1 MWSMYYSIYVAFFF
15 SFQNLAFFSELRIIE
30 VSGDEYGV
38 LISTPVVFSGKFVLS
53 SKITDDW
60 GKWWYMYVVLISA
73 SVAFFVRSPSMS
85 SNALNGLFYNGAW
98 YLLFGIDKF
107 LCEFRKKMKEKPLHI
122 VYACREGGH
131 MHMRYTPL
139 SLSRFHTWSVG
150 MSKYVIH
157 GFLKG
162 RGQAVRTYY
171 MHPQCMSKN
180 AHSMHIA
187 YIYQSTLWNE
197 ICM

>member
-1 MWSMYYSIYVAFFF
+1 
-15 SFQNLAFFSELRIIE
+15 
-30 VSGDEYGV
+30 
-38 LISTPVVFSGKFVLS
+38 
-53 SKITDDW
+53 
-60 GKWWYMYVVLISA
+60 
-73 SVAFFVRSPSMS
+73 
-85 SNALNGLFYNGAW
+85 
-98 YLLFGIDKF
+98 
-107 LCEFRKKMKEKPLHI
+107 MKEKPLHI

-171 MHPQCMSKN
+171 MHPQCMSN
-180 AHSMHIA
+180 AYFTHIA
-187 YIYQSTLWNE
+187 YILSEHTLK
-197 ICM
+197 